1 MATIR
6 QTENRWSPRQQ
17 VNLDITLHVSGQFPF
32 SGVICN
38 VSLGGLFVETDS
50 TRLHGDTE
58 VYVAFMLRT
67 EAGIHRHR
75 VSARSGRQNGNG
87 VALVFTTLDSEANH
101 DLRQLL
107 YPAVSSVPA
116 LKPASS
122 QAILLRSA
130 V

>member
-32 SGVICN
+32 SGVIRN

-50 TRLHGDTE
+50 TRLHGDME
-58 VYVAFMLRT
+58 VYVAFMIRT
-67 EAGIHRHR
+67 KTGGHRHR

-87 VALVFTTLDSEANH
+87 VALVFTILDSEVNH

-107 YPAVSSVPA
+107 YPTVSSVPA

-122 QAILLRSA
+122 HATLLRPA